1 MDILEEG
8 LERKATKI
16 YFKQSVKD
24 ILDNQ
29 KTQSIKNVLNTL
41 DLLVE
46 DDESRK
52 RIRKS
57 VLDNINDLNRVFMT
71 MLDSLVD
78 VKGMPK
84 DAKSQD

>member
-16 YFKQSVKD
+16 YFKQSVKE